1 MLGAIRLAGKR
12 SGAAEV
18 KILVVRVS
26 MGPQAA
32 RPVEFEEIPL
42 RRSDRCG
49 DARRQSNA
57 VQLADHRVLGQPQPT
72 ADLGSRQ
79 PLLEK
84 LSQPLDA
91 LRRPGN
97 DIHMFPLYSVDPP
110 VHPTRYV
117 PPLCRV
123 AKQYLNLVSSLLRSC
138 AGS

>member
-49 DARRQSNA
+49 DARRQSDA
-57 VQLADHRVLGQPQPT
+57 VQLAYHRVLGQPQPT
-72 ADLGSRQ
+72 ADLGGRQ

-91 LRRPGN
+91 VRRPGN
-97 DIHMFPLYSVDPP
+97 EIHMCSPVFSGPP
-110 VHPTRYV
+110 S
-117 PPLCRV
+117 PPY
-123 AKQYLNLVSSLLRSC
+123 KIHTTFVSNCQAVSK
-138 AGS
+138 

>member
-49 DARRQSNA
+49 NARRQRNA

-72 ADLGSRQ
+72 ADLGGRQ

-91 LRRPGN
+91 VGRPGN
-97 DIHMFPLYSVDPP
+97 DIHVCSPCIQWTPQSTLQDTY
-110 VHPTRYV
+110 Y
-117 PPLCRV
+117 LCV
-123 AKQYLNLVSSLLRSC
+123 ELPSSI
-138 AGS
+138 